1 MKPLVPSKQP
11 IKIAFISWLAMKI
24 RLSTLK
30 KLQNGAIWGD
40 VIVEITRTVTTLFFY
55 NENLVSSLEDV
66 LD

>member
-1 MKPLVPSKQP
+1 
-11 IKIAFISWLAMKI
+11 MKI